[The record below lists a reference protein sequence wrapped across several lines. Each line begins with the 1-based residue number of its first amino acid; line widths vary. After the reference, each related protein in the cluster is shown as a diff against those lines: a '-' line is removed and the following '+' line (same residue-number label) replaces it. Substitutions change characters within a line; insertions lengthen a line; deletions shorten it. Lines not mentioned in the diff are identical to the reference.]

1 MNVNKVLKR
10 IFAVALMIF
19 VMLCSTCFVMA
30 DSYDGPSPHGE
41 TAIINAKDKIANIRR
56 GAGTNYELV
65 GSLLNGSR
73 VEVYG
78 SILNNKKEKWHYIVS
93 NPNGQQ
99 YSRNNLLEGWTH
111 DSNIDLNVDDRKIE
125 HIWFSE
131 IQNSEY

>member
-1 MNVNKVLKR
+1 MNMSKISKR
-10 IFAVALMIF
+10 ICVVILILF
-19 VMLCSTCFVMA
+19 VMLYNTCFVMA

-78 SILNNKKEKWHYIVS
+78 SILNSKKEKWHYIIS
-93 NPNGQQ
+93 SPTGPG
-99 YSRNNLLEGWTH
+99 YSKKKCIRRL
-111 DSNIDLNVDDRKIE
+111 DA
-125 HIWFSE
+125 
-131 IQNSEY
+131 